1 MRHVGAVTVKHTQAR
16 KAFMQVVASDDDDEE
31 IDMAGTE
38 LLDNLTFIT
47 SKGGMGGVQGK
58 PDWVTGIQ
66 GESLAV
72 EELRVGENQGR
83 GRIEFHGMETTWPRP
98 SRWRRRG
105 GWPGR
110 KGTWSQAWSQ
120 HGTATNSQIIK
131 LTSFIM
137 TLVIAANIEQSFN

>member
-16 KAFMQVVASDDDDEE
+16 KAFMQVVASDDEDEE

-47 SKGGMGGVQGK
+47 SKGVMGGVEGK

-66 GESLAV
+66 GESLAG
-72 EELRVGENQGR
+72 EELRAKETEEHQGR
-83 GRIEFHGMETTWPRP
+83 ARIEFHRGNVAETIEEEESRAREERDLEP
-98 SRWRRRG
+98 SMVTTRDWD
-105 GWPGR
+105 
-110 KGTWSQAWSQ
+110 K
-120 HGTATNSQIIK
+120 QIIK
-131 LTSFIM
+131 LTSYIM